1 MAKPKISVHK
11 FSSCD
16 GCQVQILSLE
26 EELLQL
32 ADRVDIAF
40 FAEATS
46 RIEPGPYDVSF
57 VEGSVSTPHEV
68 ERIKEIRAQS
78 AVLVS
83 IGACGMSG
91 GIQGLRNWGDIE
103 YYKSNFYTHP
113 EWLKVLPDSTPFHD
127 HVKVDYELNG
137 CPPDQGQLKYVI
149 TSLLAGAEPRVPTEA
164 VCLKC
169 KRDGNV
175 CVLVAQDQP
184 CMGPITRTGCGALCP
199 HQERDCY
206 GCFGPQLGLNVDAL
220 GRRFMGAGLSA
231 TDVVRR
237 LRFICSWAPEFREPS
252 RAWESDG
259 GRYQPLPPAPH
270 SHGGMK
276 S

>member
-1 MAKPKISVHK
+1 MDKPKISVHK

-46 RIEPGPYDVSF
+46 RMDPGPYAVSF
-57 VEGSVSTPHEV
+57 VEGSVSTPHEI
-68 ERIKEIRAQS
+68 ERIKHIRDIS
-78 AVLVS
+78 DLVVS
-83 IGACGMSG
+83 IGACGQSG
-91 GIQGLRNWGDIE
+91 GLQALRNWGDLT
-103 YYKSNFYTHP
+103 YYLNDFYTEP
-113 EWLKVLPDSTPFHD
+113 EHIDALPQSTAFHE
-127 HVKVDYELNG
+127 HIVVDWEVPG

-149 TSLLAGAEPRVPTEA
+149 NSVLSGVKPNLPSEA
-164 VCLKC
+164 VCLQC

-175 CVLVAQDQP
+175 CVLVSQDQP

-206 GCFGPQLGLNVDAL
+206 GCFGPQGGGNIDAL
-220 GRRFMGAGLSA
+220 GRRFNGAGLTPA
-231 TDVVRR
+231 DVVSR
-237 LRFICSWAPEFREPS
+237 LRLIYSWAEPFRGAS
-252 RAWESDG
+252 LRWEKGAPDA
-259 GRYQPLPPAPH
+259 PLPPQPH
-270 SHGGMK
+270 KHGGMR

>member
-1 MAKPKISVHK
+1 MDKPKISVHK

-46 RIEPGPYDVSF
+46 RMDPGPYDVSF
-57 VEGSVSTPHEV
+57 VEGSVSTPHDI
-68 ERIKEIRAQS
+68 ERIKQIRDVS
-78 AVLVS
+78 KVVVS
-83 IGACGMSG
+83 IGACGQSG
-91 GIQGLRNWGDIE
+91 GLQALRNWGDLT
-103 YYKSNFYTHP
+103 YYLNDFYTQP
-113 EWLKVLPDSTPFHD
+113 EHIEALPQSMPFHD
-127 HVKVDYELNG
+127 HVQVDWEVSG
-137 CPPDQGQLKYVI
+137 CPPDQNQLKFVI
-149 TSLLAGAEPRVPTEA
+149 NSLLEGANPNLPSEA

-175 CVLVAQDQP
+175 CVLVSQDQP

-206 GCFGPQLGLNVDAL
+206 GCFGPQGGGNIDAL
-220 GRRFMGAGLSA
+220 GRRFMGAGF
-231 TDVVRR
+231 TPGDVVSR
-237 LRFICSWAPEFREPS
+237 LRFIYSWAEPFREAS
-252 RAWESDG
+252 VKWEEG
-259 GRYQPLPPAPH
+259 AQGEPLPPPAH
-270 SHGGMK
+270 KHGGMR

>member
-1 MAKPKISVHK
+1 MEKPKISVHK

-46 RIEPGPYDVSF
+46 RMNPGPYDVSF
-57 VEGSVSTPHEV
+57 VEGSVSTPHEI
-68 ERIKEIRAQS
+68 ERIQHIRDIS
-78 AVLVS
+78 KVVVS
-83 IGACGMSG
+83 IGACGQSG
-91 GIQGLRNWGDIE
+91 GLQALRNWGDLT
-103 YYKSNFYTHP
+103 YYLNDFYTEP
-113 EWLKVLPDSTPFHD
+113 EHIDALPQSTAFHD
-127 HVKVDYELNG
+127 HIDVDWEVPG

-149 TSLLAGAEPRVPTEA
+149 NSLLSGAKPNLPSEA
-164 VCLKC
+164 VCLQC

-175 CVLVAQDQP
+175 CVLVSQEQP

-206 GCFGPQLGLNVDAL
+206 GCFGPQGGGNIDAL
-220 GRRFMGAGLSA
+220 GRRFNGAGLTP
-231 TDVVRR
+231 TDVVSR
-237 LRFICSWAPEFREPS
+237 LRLIYSWAEPFREAS
-252 RAWESDG
+252 RRWEQG
-259 GRYQPLPPAPH
+259 AQGAPLPPQPH
-270 SHGGMK
+270 KHGGMR